1 MSTKS
6 YTFIDLFSGCG
17 GLSLGFEMS
26 GFKGLLAIDSWQ
38 DALSTYAYNRS
49 GAYTLCADLSV
60 IKPFEVR
67 REFGISA
74 VDVIIGGPPCQG
86 FSVAGKRVI
95 ADKRNELYKSFVD
108 FVREFLPKAFVM
120 ENVPTILTM
129 GGGIIRDAII
139 SDFTELGYSISYAVL
154 MASHYGV
161 PQNRRRAIFVGLKGG
176 RKFEFPAATTI
187 MPITS
192 EEAISDL
199 PEKSLADCSPYPM
212 PPQSKYQQ
220 MLRNGSLGVYNHNVT
235 QHTMRT
241 QEIIA
246 MVPDG
251 GNYKN
256 LPYDLWDTRKVH
268 IAWTRLNSKRPSFT
282 IDCGHNHHFHYKFNR
297 VPTVRE
303 SARIQSF
310 PDWFRF
316 LGNKG
321 SQLKQVGNAV
331 PPLLAK
337 AISSQLISY
346 L

>member
-1 MSTKS
+1 MAAKS

-26 GFKGLLAIDSWQ
+26 GFKGLLAVDFWQ
-38 DALSTYAYNRS
+38 DALTTYAYNRS
-49 GAYTLCADLSV
+49 GASTLCADLSE
-60 IKPFEVR
+60 IKSSEVR
-67 REFGISA
+67 RKFGISD

-86 FSVAGKRVI
+86 FSVAGKRII
-95 ADKRNELYKSFVD
+95 ADERNELYKSFVD
-108 FVREFLPKAFVM
+108 FVREFSPKAFVM

-129 GGGIIRDAII
+129 GGGVIRDAII
-139 SDFTELGYSISYAVL
+139 SDFTELGYSVSYKVL
-154 MASHYGV
+154 TASQYGV
-161 PQNRRRAIFVGLKGG
+161 PQNRRRAFFVGLRCGK
-176 RKFEFPAATTI
+176 KFEFPLATSTK
-187 MPITS
+187 PVTS

-199 PEKSLADCSPYPM
+199 PEQSLTDCSPYPI

-220 MLRNGSLGVYNHNVT
+220 MLRNGSFGVYNHDVT
-235 QHTMRT
+235 QHTDRT

-256 LPYDLWDTRKVH
+256 LPKDLWNTRKVH

-310 PDWFRF
+310 PDWFKF
-316 LGNKG
+316 IGTKG
-321 SQLKQVGNAV
+321 SQFKQVGNAV

-337 AISSQLISY
+337 VISSQLISY